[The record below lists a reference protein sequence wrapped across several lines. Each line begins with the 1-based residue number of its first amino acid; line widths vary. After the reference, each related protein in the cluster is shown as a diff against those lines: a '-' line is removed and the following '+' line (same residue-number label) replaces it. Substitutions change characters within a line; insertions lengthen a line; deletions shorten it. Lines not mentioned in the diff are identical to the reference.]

1 MRNLPA
7 SVRLRLAVTVGTL
20 AGIKAV
26 PNRRL
31 PPFRE
36 MGSSLLMSDDQYQ
49 STIVVTRA
57 AAILMARFDVNH
69 RAALR
74 LLMTIAARSD
84 MTVDAL
90 ARRVI
95 ASGAHKIAA
104 AA

>member
-1 MRNLPA
+1 MSNDEHQSIDIVLQAA
-7 SVRLRLAVTVGTL
+7 S
-20 AGIKAV
+20 
-26 PNRRL
+26 
-31 PPFRE
+31 
-36 MGSSLLMSDDQYQ
+36 
-49 STIVVTRA
+49 
-57 AAILMARFDVNH
+57 ILMARFDVDH